1 MNRQRFSFIN
11 MLPFIILL
19 LIILAIIKI
28 ILHYHNLSPL
38 VNLKKTPATIIGY
51 ESAGGKG
58 GTLAKFEFNYNKKEY
73 FTTSGADNY
82 VVGEK
87 FLVKFDSIHPWKNQI
102 MLDSPIFL
110 ENEKTGVAVGY
121 LDRLINIKFFKRIT
135 FIYYIDG
142 KKYEHSYEPGKD
154 IENRYPKFKKG
165 KKYLVKYWL
174 DNPERAIIQPD
185 QPTDLPLE

>member
-1 MNRQRFSFIN
+1 MNRQRFSFLN

-51 ESAGGKG
+51 DYAGRG
-58 GTLAKFEFNYNKKEY
+58 GTSAKYSFINNKKE
-73 FTTSGADNY
+73 FFNLTSAEY
-82 VVGEK
+82 VLGEK
-87 FLVKFDSIHPWKNQI
+87 FLVEFDSIYPEKNRI
-102 MLDSPIFL
+102 MLDHPIFL
-110 ENEKTGVAVGY
+110 ESEKTAIAIGY
-121 LDRLINIKFFKRIT
+121 LDKLINTWFFKRIT
-135 FIYYIDG
+135 FIYYING